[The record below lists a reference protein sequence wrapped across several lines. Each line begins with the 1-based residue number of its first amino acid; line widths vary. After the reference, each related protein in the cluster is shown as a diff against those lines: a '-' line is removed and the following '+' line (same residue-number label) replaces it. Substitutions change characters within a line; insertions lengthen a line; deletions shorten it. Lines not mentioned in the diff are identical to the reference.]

1 MMRMITQYHIGT
13 GADFMSIL
21 SQIGVVVLIGFIIL
35 VLVRSNKTLEE
46 VYEEGEHFVDE
57 WDLRQQKK
65 KLRTLEKREEKVL
78 EKVQEPERF
87 EESEDAMDSF
97 AEREENISEDYD
109 TSEDYDRP
117 KDYDTSQKYDTS
129 ERYDTPEER
138 DNIIP
143 MKRYRNTGITLVE
156 MNEQHR
162 PVRRISVNQIP
173 FSIGRDRGNHL
184 VLDDLCVAKKHCQII
199 ESQGV
204 YTLEDVGTKNKLF
217 VNGMITDKTV
227 LSDQLRF
234 FIGNVEFCVEM
245 GIQRSAHTR
254 ISQGMR
260 EIL

>member
-1 MMRMITQYHIGT
+1 
-13 GADFMSIL
+13 MSIL

-65 KLRTLEKREEKVL
+65 TLRTLEKKEAKVPEKA
-78 EKVQEPERF
+78 QEPE
-87 EESEDAMDSF
+87 ECDASSDESEAVWDSSL
-97 AEREENISEDYD
+97 ERSENLSEEYDIS
-109 TSEDYDRP
+109 
-117 KDYDTSQKYDTS
+117 KDYDTSQRYDTS
-129 ERYDTPEER
+129 EKYNASGER
-138 DNIIP
+138 DNIIS
-143 MKRYRNTGITLVE
+143 MNRYKNTGITLVE

-204 YTLEDVGTKNKLF
+204 YTLEDAGTKNKLF

-245 GIQRSAHTR
+245 GMPRSAHTR